1 MDMEFKQD
9 KRMKAGT
16 DYVDN
21 PSMMRSELSNL
32 LGGNEDQQVSRHMM
46 AASALNDQQNERKR
60 KDSSSD
66 EGSDDDDDGDSED
79 SGAGPSRWN
88 QPNSLEMDCVFL
100 EEENEDSTNLP
111 TFLDSENIPILDS
124 KACMLCSETFGK
136 LKMVYKHN
144 CKRCGKAV
152 CENCSKQKR
161 RLS

>member
-1 MDMEFKQD
+1 
-9 KRMKAGT
+9 
-16 DYVDN
+16 
-21 PSMMRSELSNL
+21 
-32 LGGNEDQQVSRHMM
+32 MM
-46 AASALNDQQNERKR
+46 AAGALDEQNQRKR

-66 EGSDDDDDGDSED
+66 DGSDDDDDGDSDD

-111 TFLDSENIPILDS
+111 TFLDSENIPVLDS

-161 RLS
+161 RLSQLNPEKLRICDECDALLAN